1 MVSKTRGHPRTMGI
15 PDPFISN
22 PINLCESESCIPDQ
36 TRFHRSA
43 LKPVCEKLTVM
54 QPRVLV
60 LLLDT
65 LATSFSCVM
74 QPLPPSPYPS
84 GDPLLPHHLPTA
96 LGVSP
101 NPARVAACYD
111 TCTRS
116 SFPRPAIR
124 NGLGPSPKCP
134 LLQPRR
140 EPCLGFQYSE
150 SHRAGL
156 RSLLVPKHNRK
167 DEGGGGGQVHLW
179 KLHLLVIP
187 LIVLG
192 RSLPNGE
199 HASPSHPLRQTPT
212 KPSVWAVLLQ
222 SMMYTGKGRC
232 RLPSSLSCNVGEP
245 WCVQDVGNKLPAPLA
260 CHVNIPECLTLATHS
275 RGSTVRALGRS
286 PGSKATPAACRIR

>member
-1 MVSKTRGHPRTMGI
+1 MPTGLWRSSTAQMHVEPHALPTVLGHCPGCHKCPHCTSRLEPQVDPLPLPWYRGRRTALGPHCPCTYHSTTTCHPYRSCKYMVSKTRGHPRTMGI

-124 NGLGPSPKCP
+124 NGLGPSC
-134 LLQPRR
+134 
-140 EPCLGFQYSE
+140 CS
-150 SHRAGL
+150 
-156 RSLLVPKHNRK
+156 
-167 DEGGGGGQVHLW
+167 
-179 KLHLLVIP
+179 
-187 LIVLG
+187 
-192 RSLPNGE
+192 
-199 HASPSHPLRQTPT
+199 
-212 KPSVWAVLLQ
+212 
-222 SMMYTGKGRC
+222 
-232 RLPSSLSCNVGEP
+232 
-245 WCVQDVGNKLPAPLA
+245 
-260 CHVNIPECLTLATHS
+260 
-275 RGSTVRALGRS
+275 
-286 PGSKATPAACRIR
+286 

>member
-1 MVSKTRGHPRTMGI
+1 MGI

-124 NGLGPSPKCP
+124 NGLGPNVHFFSRVESRAWDFNIPN
-134 LLQPRR
+134 RIA
-140 EPCLGFQYSE
+140 LGCGAYLSQSIIAKT
-150 SHRAGL
+150 RAGG
-156 RSLLVPKHNRK
+156 RPGISCGAR
-167 DEGGGGGQVHLW
+167 QHLW